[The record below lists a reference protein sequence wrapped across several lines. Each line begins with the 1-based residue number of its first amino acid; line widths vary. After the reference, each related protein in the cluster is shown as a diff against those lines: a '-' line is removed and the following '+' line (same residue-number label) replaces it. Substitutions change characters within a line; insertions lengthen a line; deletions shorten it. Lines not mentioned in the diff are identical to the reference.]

1 MAEITSGATVNM
13 EFLKEEIVKVLPGV
27 FLKDWGF
34 HSTVTWASP
43 PPLFSPLAH
52 SFWLHLLSS
61 ARLPAGEKCF
71 SC

>member
-27 FLKDWGF
+27 FLKDRGF

-43 PPLFSPLAH
+43 P
-52 SFWLHLLSS
+52 SFVLSS
-61 ARLPAGEKCF
+61 CTFILVALAQQC
-71 SC
+71 